1 MGFFDQAAQP
11 QHPKMAAHGRRRQ
24 LQDMRELPRTPR
36 SLAQQVDRSPPVG
49 IRQRRERAVE
59 VC

>member
-1 MGFFDQAAQP
+1 
-11 QHPKMAAHGRRRQ
+11 MAAHGRRRQ

-36 SLAQQVDRSPPVG
+36 SLAQQVDGSSPVG